1 MDKYSWN
8 FCIGQTHCQTALYMY
23 YENRT
28 QGTQKKSAKIKKA
41 KKQKSAT
48 NYI

>member
-1 MDKYSWN
+1 VKRAK
-8 FCIGQTHCQTALYMY
+8 TEEKLLYMY

-28 QGTQKKSAKIKKA
+28 PGTQKKSGKTKN

-48 NYI
+48 NH

>member
-1 MDKYSWN
+1 
-8 FCIGQTHCQTALYMY
+8 MY

-28 QGTQKKSAKIKKA
+28 QGTQKKSAKTKN

-48 NYI
+48 NQSD